1 MTTSPYAWVI
11 DHDYLER
18 ADHPAAGPE
27 PIGCEGTVGPST
39 ANGATAAELQA
50 NYQHRHSFELW
61 DDDRIRNASGTLF
74 WNGDPDSPDDDN
86 DDFVYGPLRDF
97 GGPALGCVRV
107 AYPGRPGWDCG

>member
-1 MTTSPYAWVI
+1 MGDRPR
-11 DHDYLER
+11 LPR
-18 ADHPAAGPE
+18 ALRSSISRAGADRLRRNIWAEHCQRENP
-27 PIGCEGTVGPST
+27 
-39 ANGATAAELQA
+39 AELHA

-61 DDDRIRNASGTLF
+61 DDDRILNASGTLF
-74 WNGDPDSPDDDN
+74 WNGQPDSPDDDN